1 MSSAFF
7 RKFFHRYNKD
17 DVTVGM
23 AKRMLQ
29 TTQDIK
35 KLSFLLFF
43 RNRLLLKIPFSDCL
57 LESYSI
63 HASFRYWNV
72 CLILVSTWQL
82 LFPDAFRS
90 FPMCLKHLNFRMQ
103 RRWETQTWMCG
114 LAKAVHRSL
123 AKGNKAWLF
132 FPGKD
137 WVLALWSNFCY
148 AECFWNGEICFWV
161 WVEYVCG
168 NNA

>member
-7 RKFFHRYNKD
+7 EKFFFRHHYNKD
-17 DVTVGM
+17 DATAGM

-35 KLSFLLFF
+35 KLSFLRFF
-43 RNRLLLKIPFSDCL
+43 RNRLLLKIPSFDCFFA
-57 LESYSI
+57 SYSI

-82 LFPDAFRS
+82 LFPDASRS

-103 RRWETQTWMCG
+103 RRWKTQTWMCG
-114 LAKAVHRSL
+114 LARKLCIDQVPKAIKL
-123 AKGNKAWLF
+123 
-132 FPGKD
+132 GKYFV
-137 WVLALWSNFCY
+137 WEGLNFLALLSKLFSFLNKY
-148 AECFWNGEICFWV
+148 P
-161 WVEYVCG
+161 
-168 NNA
+168 